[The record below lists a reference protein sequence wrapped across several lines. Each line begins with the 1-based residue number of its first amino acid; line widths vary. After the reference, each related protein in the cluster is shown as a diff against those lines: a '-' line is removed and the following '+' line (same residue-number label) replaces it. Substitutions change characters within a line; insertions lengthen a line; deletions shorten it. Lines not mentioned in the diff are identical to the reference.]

1 MIKKGINFKES
12 IHKKNSVTDFSD
24 MEKFKLPDAE
34 IRNIYPK
41 INDEE
46 IGVLK
51 EILVDFAKMLYNNN
65 NN

>member
-1 MIKKGINFKES
+1 MIKKGIDFKES
-12 IHKKNSVTDFSD
+12 IYKKNSVTDFSE
-24 MEKFKLPDAE
+24 MEKFKLTDAE
-34 IRNIYPK
+34 IRIIYPK
-41 INDEE
+41 INDDE

>member
-1 MIKKGINFKES
+1 MVKKKFDFKEAIS
-12 IHKKNSVTDFSD
+12 TKVSVQDFSE
-24 MEKFKLPDAE
+24 MEKFKLTDVE

-46 IGVLK
+46 IEGLK

>member
-1 MIKKGINFKES
+1 MIKKGIDLKKS
-12 IHKKNSVTDFSD
+12 IHKKNLVTDFSE
-24 MEKFKLPDAE
+24 MERFKLTDAE

-46 IGVLK
+46 IGFLK

>member
-1 MIKKGINFKES
+1 MVKRSIDFKEL
-12 IHKKNSVTDFSD
+12 IHKKNSVQDFSE
-24 MEKFKLPDAE
+24 MEKFKLTDAE

-46 IGVLK
+46 IEGLK

>member
-1 MIKKGINFKES
+1 MIKRSIDFKES
-12 IHKKNSVTDFSD
+12 IRTKVSVQDFSE
-24 MEKFKLPDAE
+24 MEKFKLTDEE

-51 EILVDFAKMLYNNN
+51 EILVDFAKMLYSNNN
-65 NN
+65 N